1 MDSDCWT
8 NLIKLKGLENSLTP
22 DDMPGGEV
30 PFQDLFEDFVD
41 TDLETDV
48 AEDELDERLFPP
60 KPPANPRYSSVPEGD
75 GGDSGDESVG
85 TSGSEGDDDEG
96 IVTRSGRRLKGN
108 PRFAGTYFG
117 RHHVSHV
124 PHTCTDPQ
132 IQQYRAGG
140 NETQKYRAKK
150 LQSQKIQSLTWS
162 NSISDLKSLSSKRAL
177 IQMLKTFDPSDETI
191 EEFSP
196 MALAARAND
205 ASTPTWDEA
214 MNGPNEEGF
223 WTACKLEVDTLSK
236 MDVWDVVDR
245 EPWMRVVKST
255 WAFKIK
261 HFPSGLVRKLKARFC
276 VRGDTQIKGIDW
288 FENYAPVVQWT
299 TVRLMLVLTAQ
310 LGLATKQADLTSAF
324 VHADI
329 HKHPKYDKM
338 SPEEQRKSLVYLEMP
353 RGFREEGRVL
363 RLKKSLY
370 GDCAA
375 PRNYYKWLVENME
388 AVGLHQMIDVDP
400 CLFISDKVICV
411 TYVDDIL
418 YYAESAED
426 ITAVIKA
433 MQDRNILL
441 EEEDDVAG
449 FLGVQIEQHDGH
461 VELTQVGLTKR
472 IIEALRIDDLPPV
485 ATPATEV
492 LGKDEDGDGPDCT
505 FNYASV
511 VGMIGYLYGHSR
523 PELAFSY
530 SQVARFSFN
539 PKRSHELAL
548 IRIGQYLKGTADKGL
563 ILKPM
568 SNNKLKMDCYVDADF
583 MGIYGKEERADLDN
597 VKSRAGHVI
606 CLNDCPIV
614 WSSKLQDAVCLS
626 TMMSEYYALSAAM
639 REVIYTSPPD
649 STGSSSWMST

>member
-1 MDSDCWT
+1 
-8 NLIKLKGLENSLTP
+8 
-22 DDMPGGEV
+22 
-30 PFQDLFEDFVD
+30 
-41 TDLETDV
+41 
-48 AEDELDERLFPP
+48 
-60 KPPANPRYSSVPEGD
+60 
-75 GGDSGDESVG
+75 
-85 TSGSEGDDDEG
+85 
-96 IVTRSGRRLKGN
+96 
-108 PRFAGTYFG
+108 
-117 RHHVSHV
+117 
-124 PHTCTDPQ
+124 
-132 IQQYRAGG
+132 
-140 NETQKYRAKK
+140 
-150 LQSQKIQSLTWS
+150 
-162 NSISDLKSLSSKRAL
+162 
-177 IQMLKTFDPSDETI
+177 
-191 EEFSP
+191 
-196 MALAARAND
+196 
-205 ASTPTWDEA
+205 
-214 MNGPNEEGF
+214 
-223 WTACKLEVDTLSK
+223 
-236 MDVWDVVDR
+236 
-245 EPWMRVVKST
+245 MRVVKST

-276 VRGDTQIKGIDW
+276 VRGDMQVKGVDW

-299 TVRLMLVLTAQ
+299 TVRLLLVLSAQ

-329 HKHPKYDKM
+329 HKHPNFDKM
-338 SPEEQRKSLVYLEMP
+338 TPEEQRRSLVYLEMP
-353 RGFREEGRVL
+353 RGFRDDGKVL

-375 PRNYYKWLVENME
+375 PRNYYKWLVGKME
-388 AVGLHQMIDVDP
+388 EVGLHQMIDVDP

-411 TYVDDIL
+411 SYVDDLL
-418 YYAESAED
+418 YYAEDAEE
-426 ITAVIKA
+426 ITKVIKM
-433 MQDRNILL
+433 MQERGVQL

-449 FLGVQIEQHDGH
+449 FLGVQIKHLEGRM
-461 VELTQVGLTKR
+461 ELTQEGLTKR
-472 IIEALRIDDLPPV
+472 IIEALKIDDLPSV

-492 LGKDEDGDGPDCT
+492 LGKDEDGEEPDCT

-548 IRIGQYLKGTADKGL
+548 IRIGQYLKGTVDKGL

-568 SNNKLKMDCYVDADF
+568 SSDKLKMDCYVDADF
-583 MGIYGKEERADLDN
+583 MGIYGKEDRADLDN

-639 REVIYTSPPD
+639 REVIPLRRTVKAVAHGCKLHDACETTFLTTVWEDNMGALTLANLDPGRNTPRSKFYDVKVHWFRTHLSDDEDDGIVVKKIDTKEQIADIFTKPLAREPFERLRKLLM
-649 STGSSSWMST
+649 GW